1 MLLFR
6 ALTLSLSHTS
16 LIYLQSTA
24 MNDSNNNKKKRSQP
38 SSDHRQQ
45 TPQQQPQKHRAAMEE
60 EDMDED
66 VFLDETLYEEESQ
79 VLRDMEEQQALS
91 SRLFKW
97 KRPALSQ
104 PYQSQSQSI
113 VFQQLEIDYVI
124 GESHKELLPNSSG
137 PAAIIRIFG
146 VTREGH
152 SVCCHVHG
160 FEPYFYIS
168 CPPGMGPDDIS
179 HFHQILEGRMREAN
193 RNNRVPKIVRR
204 IEMVQRRSIMYYQQ
218 QDSQP
223 FLRIVVA
230 LPTMITSCRDG
241 LGFTTV
247 MPAYVT
253 DLWFGILDRGI
264 QIDGLGMKSFMT
276 YESNVLFALRFM
288 IDCNIVG
295 GNWIEV
301 PAGKY
306 RKPAKNLSYCQLE
319 FDCLYSDLI
328 SHAPEGEF
336 SKMAPFRILSF
347 DIECAGRKGHFP
359 EPTHDP
365 VIQVANLI
373 TLQGQDQPFVRNVMT
388 LNSCSPIVGV
398 DVMSFDTEREVLL
411 AWRVV
416 LGDFSRGKVIYVH
429 MPGIWFLAFFEVPGK
444 VYGLVIYPLLVHL
457 SMLVAM
463 RKIGV
468 IYILLVEEIRLHSS
482 KVYLQDFIREV
493 DPDIIIGYN
502 ICKFDLP
509 YLIQRAEVLGIPEFP
524 MLGRIRNS
532 RVRVKDTTF
541 SSRCMGCRTNDDKH
555 RKKQR
560 ETMKFHVQYGTRESK
575 EVTVEGRVQF
585 DLLQVMQ
592 RDYKL
597 SSYSLNSVS
606 AHFLNEQKE
615 DVHHSI
621 ISDLQ
626 NGNPETRR
634 RLAVYCLKD
643 AYLPQRLLDKLMFIY
658 NYVEMARVTGVPISF
673 LLSRGQSIK
682 VLSQLLRK
690 ARQKNLVIPNV
701 KQAGSESGTYEG
713 ATVLE
718 ARAGFYEKPIAT
730 LDFASLYPSIMMV
743 MPEDVR
749 KLNLP
754 PECVNKTPS
763 GETFVKPNLQ
773 KGILPEILEELLTA
787 RKRAKAD
794 LKEAKDPLV
803 KAVLDGRQLALKIS
817 ANSVY
822 GFTGATV
829 GQLPCLEISSSVTS
843 YGRQMIEHTKKLV
856 EEKFMTLGGYEHNA
870 EVIYGDTDSVM
881 VQFGVSAVE
890 EAMNLG
896 REAADYI
903 SGTFTK
909 KVYYPYLLISKKRYA
924 GLLWTNP
931 DKFDKMDTKGIETV
945 RRDNC
950 LLVKNLVNECLHKI
964 LIERDI
970 PGAVQYVKNTISD
983 LLMNRMDLSLLVI
996 TKGLTKTG
1004 DDYEVKAAHV
1014 ELAERMR
1021 KRDAATAPNVG
1032 DRVPYVI
1039 IKAAKGAKAYEKS
1052 EDPIYVLENS
1062 IPIDPQ
1068 YYLENQ
1074 ISKPLLRIFEPIL
1087 KNASKELLQGSHTR
1101 SISISTP
1108 SNSGIM
1114 KFAKKQLSCIGCKAL
1129 ISNSDRTL
1137 CSHCKGREAELYCKT
1152 VANVSDLE
1160 KLFGRLWTQCQECQG
1175 SLHQDPG
1182 LSNILPEEKG
1192 TERHGRSKG
1201 PIRSVEL
1208 LVSILFLKWIYI
1220 LQKSN
1225 LLIGSVEEPDMIHGV
1240 VYEILLHNSEDF
1252 SWVFYIAK
1260 FL

>member
-1 MLLFR
+1 MNKGGNPR
-6 ALTLSLSHTS
+6 KRPPPPSSH
-16 LIYLQSTA
+16 
-24 MNDSNNNKKKRSQP
+24 QP
-38 SSDHRQQ
+38 SPASKHQAT
-45 TPQQQPQKHRAAMEE
+45 TPTPAPPSTE
-60 EDMDED
+60 EDFVDED
-66 VFLDETLYEEESQ
+66 VFFDETLMGEEDVESLI
-79 VLRDMEEQQALS
+79 LRDFEERQALA
-91 SRLFKW
+91 SRLSKW
-97 KRPALSQ
+97 ARPTLSDA
-104 PYQSQSQSI
+104 YISQSRSI

-124 GESHKELLPNSSG
+124 GESHKGLLPDSSG
-137 PAAIIRIFG
+137 QAAIIRIFG
-146 VTREGH
+146 VTGEGH
-152 SVCCHVHG
+152 SVCCLVHG

-179 HFHQILEGRMREAN
+179 HFHQTLEGRMKEMN
-193 RNNRVPKIVRR
+193 RNSKVPKFVRR
-204 IEMVQRRSIMYYQQ
+204 IELVQKRSIMYYQQ
-218 QDSQP
+218 QKSQP
-223 FLRIVVA
+223 FLKIVVA
-230 LPTMITSCRDG
+230 LPTMVATCR
-241 LGFTTV
+241 
-247 MPAYVT
+247 
-253 DLWFGILDRGI
+253 GILDRGI
-264 QIDGLGMKSFMT
+264 QIDGLGMKSFIT

-295 GNWIEV
+295 GNWIEI

-306 RKPAKNLSYCQLE
+306 KKTAKNMSYCQLE
-319 FDCLYSDLI
+319 FDCLYSGLI

-359 EPTHDP
+359 EPSHDP
-365 VIQVANLI
+365 VIQVANLV
-373 TLQGQDQPFVRNVMT
+373 TLQGEDQPFIRNVMT
-388 LNSCSPIVGV
+388 LKSCSSIVGV
-398 DVMSFDTEREVLL
+398 DVMSFDTEKEVLL
-411 AWRVV
+411 AWR
-416 LGDFSRGKVIYVH
+416 
-429 MPGIWFLAFFEVPGK
+429 
-444 VYGLVIYPLLVHL
+444 
-457 SMLVAM
+457 
-463 RKIGV
+463 
-468 IYILLVEEIRLHSS
+468 
-482 KVYLQDFIREV
+482 
-493 DPDIIIGYN
+493 
-502 ICKFDLP
+502 
-509 YLIQRAEVLGIPEFP
+509 RAQTLGIAEFP
-524 MLGRIRNS
+524 ILGRIRNS

-541 SSRCMGCRTNDDKH
+541 SSR
-555 RKKQR
+555 
-560 ETMKFHVQYGTRESK
+560 QYGTRESK

-585 DLLQVMQ
+585 DLLQAMQ

-606 AHFLNEQKE
+606 AHFLSEQKE

-626 NGNPETRR
+626 NGNAETRR

-643 AYLPQRLLDKLMFIY
+643 AYLPQRLLDKLMYVY

-690 ARQKNLVIPNV
+690 SKQKNLVIPNV
-701 KQAGSESGTYEG
+701 KQAGSEQGTFEG

-718 ARAGFYEKPIAT
+718 AKAGFYEKPIAT
-730 LDFASLYPSIMMV
+730 LDFASLYPSIMMAYNLCYCTLV
-743 MPEDVR
+743 TPEDVR

-754 PECVNKTPS
+754 PECVNRTPS
-763 GETFVKPNLQ
+763 GETFVKPELQ
-773 KGILPEILEELLTA
+773 KGILPEILEELLAA

-794 LKEAKDPLV
+794 LKEAKDPLE
-803 KAVLDGRQLALKIS
+803 KAVLDGRQLALKVS

-856 EEKFMTLGGYEHNA
+856 EDKFTVLGGYEHNA

-881 VQFGVSAVE
+881 VQFGVSDVE
-890 EAMNLG
+890 AAMNLG
-896 REAADYI
+896 REAAEHI

-909 KVYYPYLLISKKRYA
+909 PIKLEFEKVYYPYLLISKKRYA
-924 GLLWTNP
+924 GLFWTNP
-931 DKFDKMDTKGIETV
+931 LKFDKMDTKGIETV

-950 LLVKNLVNECLHKI
+950 LLVKNLVTECLHKI
-964 LIERDI
+964 LIDRDI

-1021 KRDAATAPNVG
+1021 KRDPATAPNVG

-1039 IKAAKGAKAYEKS
+1039 IKAAKGAKAYERS
-1052 EDPIYVLENS
+1052 EDPIYVLENN

-1087 KNASKELLQGSHTR
+1087 KNASKELLHGSHTR

-1114 KFAKKQLSCIGCKAL
+1114 KFAKKQL
-1129 ISNSDRTL
+1129 NRTL
-1137 CSHCKGREAELYCKT
+1137 CSHCKGREAELYYKT
-1152 VANVSDLE
+1152 VSQVSELE
-1160 KLFGRLWTQCQECQG
+1160 ELFGKLWTQCQECQG
-1175 SLHQDPG
+1175 SLHQDVLCTSRDCPIFYRRKKAQKDMVEAKRQLDRAQNLYFVSLHA
-1182 LSNILPEEKG
+1182 LSWWVG
-1192 TERHGRSKG
+1192 DAATC
-1201 PIRSVEL
+1201 
-1208 LVSILFLKWIYI
+1208 YI
-1220 LQKSN
+1220 
-1225 LLIGSVEEPDMIHGV
+1225 P
-1240 VYEILLHNSEDF
+1240 F
-1252 SWVFYIAK
+1252 T
-1260 FL
+1260 

>member
-1 MLLFR
+1 M
-6 ALTLSLSHTS
+6 
-16 LIYLQSTA
+16 
-24 MNDSNNNKKKRSQP
+24 
-38 SSDHRQQ
+38 
-45 TPQQQPQKHRAAMEE
+45 
-60 EDMDED
+60 
-66 VFLDETLYEEESQ
+66 
-79 VLRDMEEQQALS
+79 
-91 SRLFKW
+91 
-97 KRPALSQ
+97 
-104 PYQSQSQSI
+104 
-113 VFQQLEIDYVI
+113 I
-124 GESHKELLPNSSG
+124 GESHKELMPNSSG
-137 PAAIIRIFG
+137 SAAIIRIFG

-152 SVCCHVHG
+152 SVCCNVHG

-179 HFHQILEGRMREAN
+179 RFHQVLEGRMREVN
-193 RNNRVPKIVRR
+193 RNNRVPKFVRR
-204 IEMVQRRSIMYYQQ
+204 IEMVQKRSIMYYQLQ
-218 QDSQP
+218 SSHP
-223 FLRIVVA
+223 FLKIVVA
-230 LPTMITSCRDG
+230 LPTMVTSCR
-241 LGFTTV
+241 
-247 MPAYVT
+247 
-253 DLWFGILDRGI
+253 GILDRGI
-264 QIDGLGMKSFMT
+264 QIEGFGMKNFVT

-288 IDCNIVG
+288 VDCSIVG

-306 RKPAKNLSYCQLE
+306 KKTAKNLSYCQLE
-319 FDCLYSDLI
+319 FDCLYSELT
-328 SHAPEGEF
+328 SHIPEGEF

-365 VIQVANLI
+365 VIQVANLV
-373 TLQGQDQPFVRNVMT
+373 TLQGEDQPFVRNVMT
-388 LNSCSPIVGV
+388 LKSCSPIVGV
-398 DVMSFDTEREVLL
+398 DVMSFETEREVLL
-411 AWRVV
+411 AWR
-416 LGDFSRGKVIYVH
+416 
-429 MPGIWFLAFFEVPGK
+429 
-444 VYGLVIYPLLVHL
+444 
-457 SMLVAM
+457 
-463 RKIGV
+463 
-468 IYILLVEEIRLHSS
+468 
-482 KVYLQDFIREV
+482 DFIREV

-509 YLIQRAEVLGIPEFP
+509 YLIERASVLGIAEFP
-524 MLGRIRNS
+524 ILGRIRNS

-541 SSRCMGCRTNDDKH
+541 SSR
-555 RKKQR
+555 
-560 ETMKFHVQYGTRESK
+560 QYGTRESK

-606 AHFLNEQKE
+606 AHFLSEQKE

-626 NGNPETRR
+626 NGNAETRR

-690 ARQKNLVIPNV
+690 AKQKNLVLPNV
-701 KQAGSESGTYEG
+701 KQAGSEQGTYEG

-718 ARAGFYEKPIAT
+718 ANAGFYEKPIAT
-730 LDFASLYPSIMMV
+730 LDFASLYPSIMMAYNLCYCTLV
-743 MPEDVR
+743 TPEDVR

-763 GETFVKPNLQ
+763 GEIFVKSSLQ
-773 KGILPEILEELLTA
+773 KGILPEILEELLAA

-794 LKEAKDPLV
+794 LKEAKDPLE

-856 EEKFMTLGGYEHNA
+856 EEKFTTLGGYEHNA

-881 VQFGVSAVE
+881 VLFGVSTVE
-890 EAMNLG
+890 AAMNLG
-896 REAADYI
+896 REAAEYI
-903 SGTFTK
+903 SGTFMK
-909 KVYYPYLLISKKRYA
+909 PIKLEFEKVYYPYLLISKKRYA
-924 GLLWTNP
+924 GLLWTNS

-950 LLVKNLVNECLHKI
+950 LLVKNLVKECLHKI
-964 LIERDI
+964 LIDRDI
-970 PGAVQYVKNTISD
+970 PGAVQYVKNTIAD

-1004 DDYEVKAAHV
+1004 DDYEVKTAHV

-1039 IKAAKGAKAYEKS
+1039 IKAAKGAKAYERS
-1052 EDPIYVLENS
+1052 EDPIYVLENN

-1087 KNASKELLQGSHTR
+1087 KNASKELLHGSHTR

-1129 ISNSDRTL
+1129 ISNTDRTL

-1152 VANVSDLE
+1152 VANVSELE
-1160 KLFGRLWTQCQECQG
+1160 MLFGRLWTQCQECQG
-1175 SLHQDPG
+1175 SLHQDVLCTSRDCPIFYRRKKAQKDMAEAK
-1182 LSNILPEEKG
+1182 LQL
-1192 TERHGRSKG
+1192 ERWN
-1201 PIRSVEL
+1201 
-1208 LVSILFLKWIYI
+1208 F
-1220 LQKSN
+1220 
-1225 LLIGSVEEPDMIHGV
+1225 
-1240 VYEILLHNSEDF
+1240 
-1252 SWVFYIAK
+1252 
-1260 FL
+1260 

>member
-1 MLLFR
+1 
-6 ALTLSLSHTS
+6 
-16 LIYLQSTA
+16 
-24 MNDSNNNKKKRSQP
+24 MNDSNNNKKKRSQL

-45 TPQQQPQKHRAAMEE
+45 PPQQQPQKHRAAMEE

-91 SRLFKW
+91 SRLLKW
-97 KRPALSQ
+97 KRPVLSQ

-152 SVCCHVHG
+152 SACCHVHG

-230 LPTMITSCRDG
+230 LPTMITSCR
-241 LGFTTV
+241 
-247 MPAYVT
+247 
-253 DLWFGILDRGI
+253 GILDRGI

-306 RKPAKNLSYCQLE
+306 RKSAKNLSYCQLE

-411 AWRVV
+411 AWR
-416 LGDFSRGKVIYVH
+416 
-429 MPGIWFLAFFEVPGK
+429 
-444 VYGLVIYPLLVHL
+444 
-457 SMLVAM
+457 
-463 RKIGV
+463 
-468 IYILLVEEIRLHSS
+468 
-482 KVYLQDFIREV
+482 DFIREV

-541 SSRCMGCRTNDDKH
+541 SSR
-555 RKKQR
+555 
-560 ETMKFHVQYGTRESK
+560 QYGTRESK

-730 LDFASLYPSIMMV
+730 LDFASLYPSIMMAYNLCYCTLV
-743 MPEDVR
+743 TPEDVR

-909 KVYYPYLLISKKRYA
+909 PIKLEFEKVYYPYLLISKKRYA

-1175 SLHQDPG
+1175 SLHQDV
-1182 LSNILPEEKG
+1182 LCTS
-1192 TERHGRSKG
+1192 RDC
-1201 PIRSVEL
+1201 PIFYRR
-1208 LVSILFLKWIYI
+1208 KKA
-1220 LQKSN
+1220 QK
-1225 LLIGSVEEPDMIHGV
+1225 DMA
-1240 VYEILLHNSEDF
+1240 E
-1252 SWVFYIAK
+1252 AK
-1260 FL
+1260 VQLDRWNF

>member
-1 MLLFR
+1 
-6 ALTLSLSHTS
+6 
-16 LIYLQSTA
+16 
-24 MNDSNNNKKKRSQP
+24 
-38 SSDHRQQ
+38 
-45 TPQQQPQKHRAAMEE
+45 
-60 EDMDED
+60 MDLKLGKFILEG
-66 VFLDETLYEEESQ
+66 
-79 VLRDMEEQQALS
+79 
-91 SRLFKW
+91 
-97 KRPALSQ
+97 
-104 PYQSQSQSI
+104 

-124 GESHKELLPNSSG
+124 GESHKELIPTSAGS
-137 PAAIIRIFG
+137 AAIIRIFG
-146 VTREGH
+146 VTKEGN
-152 SVCCHVHG
+152 SVCCNVHG

-179 HFHQILEGRMREAN
+179 RFHQILEGRMREVN
-193 RNNRVPKIVRR
+193 RNNKVPKFILR
-204 IEMVQRRSIMYYQQ
+204 IELVQKKSIMYYQQ
-218 QDSQP
+218 HSSQP
-223 FLRIVVA
+223 FLKIIVA
-230 LPTMITSCRDG
+230 LPTMVSSCR
-241 LGFTTV
+241 
-247 MPAYVT
+247 
-253 DLWFGILDRGI
+253 GILDKGI

-276 YESNVLFALRFM
+276 YESNVLFVLRFM
-288 IDCNIVG
+288 IDCKIVG

-301 PAGKY
+301 PAHKY
-306 RKPAKNLSYCQLE
+306 KKTARNLSYSQLE
-319 FDCLYSDLI
+319 FDCL
-328 SHAPEGEF
+328 HVPEGEF

-347 DIECAGRKGHFP
+347 DIECAGRKGLFP

-365 VIQVANLI
+365 VIQIANLV
-373 TLQGQDQPFVRNVMT
+373 TLQGEEQPFVRNVMT
-388 LNSCSPIVGV
+388 LKSCSPIVGV

-411 AWRVV
+411 AWR
-416 LGDFSRGKVIYVH
+416 
-429 MPGIWFLAFFEVPGK
+429 
-444 VYGLVIYPLLVHL
+444 
-457 SMLVAM
+457 
-463 RKIGV
+463 
-468 IYILLVEEIRLHSS
+468 
-482 KVYLQDFIREV
+482 DFIREI

-509 YLIQRAEVLGIPEFP
+509 YLIQRAETLGITEFP
-524 MLGRIRNS
+524 LLGRIRNS

-541 SSRCMGCRTNDDKH
+541 SSR
-555 RKKQR
+555 
-560 ETMKFHVQYGTRESK
+560 QYGTRESK
-575 EVTVEGRVQF
+575 EVTLEGRVQF
-585 DLLQVMQ
+585 DLLQAMQ

-643 AYLPQRLLDKLMFIY
+643 AYLPQRLLDKLMYIY

-690 ARQKNLVIPNV
+690 AKQKNLVIPNV
-701 KQAGSESGTYEG
+701 KQAGSEQGTYEG

-730 LDFASLYPSIMMV
+730 LDFASLYPSIMMAYNLCYCTLV
-743 MPEDVR
+743 TPEDVR

-754 PECVNKTPS
+754 PECINKTPS
-763 GETFVKPNLQ
+763 GETFVKTNLQ
-773 KGILPEILEELLTA
+773 KGILPEILEELLAA

-794 LKEAKDPLV
+794 LKDDVYAQAVIETEAKDPLV
-803 KAVLDGRQLALKIS
+803 KAVLDGRQLALKVS

-822 GFTGATV
+822 GFTGATI

-843 YGRQMIEHTKKLV
+843 YGRQMIEHTKRLV
-856 EEKFMTLGGYEHNA
+856 EDKFTTLAGYEHNA
-870 EVIYGDTDSVM
+870 ELAAIAAKLESIDPLKADIAAQREEIAALKVIYGDTDSVM
-881 VQFGVSAVE
+881 VQFGVPTVD

-896 REAADYI
+896 REAADFI
-903 SGTFTK
+903 SGTFIK
-909 KVYYPYLLISKKRYA
+909 PIKLEFEKVYFPYLLISKKRYA
-924 GLLWTNP
+924 GLYWTNP
-931 DKFDKMDTKGIETV
+931 KSFDKMDTKGIETV

-950 LLVKNLVNECLHKI
+950 LLVKNLVTECLHKI
-964 LIERDI
+964 LIDRDV
-970 PGAVQYVKNTISD
+970 PGAVQFVKNTISD

-1004 DDYEVKAAHV
+1004 EDYEVKAAHV

-1052 EDPIYVLENS
+1052 EDPIYVLENN

-1087 KNASKELLQGSHTR
+1087 KNASRELLHGSHTR
-1101 SISISTP
+1101 AISISTP

-1114 KFAKKQLSCIGCKAL
+1114 KFAKKQLSCVGCKAL
-1129 ISNSDRTL
+1129 ISNKDHTL

-1152 VANVSDLE
+1152 VANVSELE
-1160 KLFGRLWTQCQECQG
+1160 KLFGKLWTQCQECQG
-1175 SLHQDPG
+1175 SLHQDVLCTSRDCPIFYRRKKAQKDMAEAKVQ
-1182 LSNILPEEKG
+1182 L
-1192 TERHGRSKG
+1192 ERWN
-1201 PIRSVEL
+1201 
-1208 LVSILFLKWIYI
+1208 F
-1220 LQKSN
+1220 
-1225 LLIGSVEEPDMIHGV
+1225 
-1240 VYEILLHNSEDF
+1240 
-1252 SWVFYIAK
+1252 
-1260 FL
+1260 

>member
-1 MLLFR
+1 M
-6 ALTLSLSHTS
+6 
-16 LIYLQSTA
+16 
-24 MNDSNNNKKKRSQP
+24 
-38 SSDHRQQ
+38 
-45 TPQQQPQKHRAAMEE
+45 
-60 EDMDED
+60 
-66 VFLDETLYEEESQ
+66 
-79 VLRDMEEQQALS
+79 
-91 SRLFKW
+91 
-97 KRPALSQ
+97 
-104 PYQSQSQSI
+104 
-113 VFQQLEIDYVI
+113 I
-124 GESHKELLPNSSG
+124 GESHRELLPNLSG
-137 PAAIIRIFG
+137 PAAILRIFG

-179 HFHQILEGRMREAN
+179 LFHRTLEARMKEVN
-193 RNNRVPKIVRR
+193 RNSKAPNFVRR
-204 IEMVQRRSIMYYQQ
+204 IELVQKRSIMYYQQ
-218 QDSQP
+218 QTSQP
-223 FLRIVVA
+223 FLKIVVA
-230 LPTMITSCRDG
+230 LPTMVTSCR
-241 LGFTTV
+241 
-247 MPAYVT
+247 
-253 DLWFGILDRGI
+253 GILDRGV
-264 QIDGLGMKSFMT
+264 QIDGFGMKSFMT

-288 IDCNIVG
+288 IDCNVVG

-301 PAGKY
+301 PVGKY
-306 RKPAKNLSYCQLE
+306 KKTVRNLSYCQLE

-359 EPTHDP
+359 EPTQDP
-365 VIQVANLI
+365 VIQVANLV
-373 TLQGQDQPFVRNVMT
+373 TLQGENQPFIRNVMT
-388 LNSCSPIVGV
+388 LNSCSPIAGV
-398 DVMSFDTEREVLL
+398 DVLSFDTEREVLL
-411 AWRVV
+411 AWRD
-416 LGDFSRGKVIYVH
+416 L
-429 MPGIWFLAFFEVPGK
+429 
-444 VYGLVIYPLLVHL
+444 
-457 SMLVAM
+457 
-463 RKIGV
+463 
-468 IYILLVEEIRLHSS
+468 
-482 KVYLQDFIREV
+482 IREA

-509 YLIQRAEVLGIPEFP
+509 YLIERAEALKIPEFP
-524 MLGRIRNS
+524 ILGRIRNS
-532 RVRVKDTTF
+532 KVRVKDTTF
-541 SSRCMGCRTNDDKH
+541 SSR
-555 RKKQR
+555 QL
-560 ETMKFHVQYGTRESK
+560 GTRESK
-575 EVTVEGRVQF
+575 EITVEGRVQF
-585 DLLQVMQ
+585 DLLQAMQ

-606 AHFLNEQKE
+606 SHFLSEQKE

-626 NGNPETRR
+626 NGNAETRR

-690 ARQKNLVIPNV
+690 AKQKNLVIPNA
-701 KQAGSESGTYEG
+701 KHAGSDQGTYEG

-730 LDFASLYPSIMMV
+730 LDFASLYPSIMMAYNLCYCTLV
-743 MPEDVR
+743 TPEDAR

-754 PECVNKTPS
+754 PEHFNKTPS
-763 GETFVKPNLQ
+763 GEIFVKPELQ

-794 LKEAKDPLV
+794 LKEAKDPFE

-829 GQLPCLEISSSVTS
+829 GQLPCIEISSSVTS

-856 EEKFMTLGGYEHNA
+856 EDKFTTLGGYEHNA

-881 VQFGVSAVE
+881 VQFGVPSVE
-890 EAMNLG
+890 AAMILG

-903 SGTFTK
+903 SGTFIK
-909 KVYYPYLLISKKRYA
+909 PIKLEFEKVYYPYLLISKKRYA
-924 GLLWTNP
+924 GLFWTNP
-931 DKFDKMDTKGIETV
+931 NKFDKMDTKGIETV

-964 LIERDI
+964 LIDRDV

-983 LLMNRMDLSLLVI
+983 LLMNRVDLSLLVI

-1039 IKAAKGAKAYEKS
+1039 IKAAKGAKAYERS

-1087 KNASKELLQGSHTR
+1087 KNASKELLHGSHTR
-1101 SISISTP
+1101 SIFISTP
-1108 SNSGIM
+1108 SNGGIM
-1114 KFAKKQLSCIGCKAL
+1114 KFAKKQLTCIGCKAL
-1129 ISNSDRTL
+1129 LSKADKTL
-1137 CSHCKGREAELYCKT
+1137 CSHCKGREAELYCKA

-1160 KLFGRLWTQCQECQG
+1160 MVFGRLWTQCQECQG
-1175 SLHQDPG
+1175 SLHQDVLCTSRDCPIFYRRKKAQKDMAEAKQH
-1182 LSNILPEEKG
+1182 L
-1192 TERHGRSKG
+1192 ERWS
-1201 PIRSVEL
+1201 
-1208 LVSILFLKWIYI
+1208 F
-1220 LQKSN
+1220 
-1225 LLIGSVEEPDMIHGV
+1225 
-1240 VYEILLHNSEDF
+1240 
-1252 SWVFYIAK
+1252 
-1260 FL
+1260 

>member
-1 MLLFR
+1 
-6 ALTLSLSHTS
+6 
-16 LIYLQSTA
+16 
-24 MNDSNNNKKKRSQP
+24 MNRSNGSARKRPPPTPKESWPNK
-38 SSDHRQQ
+38 QQ
-45 TPQQQPQKHRAAMEE
+45 ATTPTTPVIDDEFL
-60 EDMDED
+60 DED
-66 VFLDETLYEEESQ
+66 VFLDETLLPEDEESLI
-79 VLRDMEEQQALS
+79 LRDIEQRQDFASRLAKWARPPLS
-91 SRLFKW
+91 S
-97 KRPALSQ
+97 AYVSQ
-104 PYQSQSQSI
+104 RQSI
-113 VFQQLEIDYVI
+113 MFQQLDIDYVI
-124 GESHKELLPNSSG
+124 GDSNRELLPHSSG

-152 SVCCHVHG
+152 SVCCKVHG

-168 CPPGMGPDDIS
+168 CPQGMGPDDIS
-179 HFHQILEGRMREAN
+179 RFHQILEGRMREAN
-193 RNNRVPKIVRR
+193 RNSKVPQFVRH
-204 IEMVQRRSIMYYQQ
+204 IEMVQKRSIMYYQQ
-218 QDSQP
+218 QKSQP
-223 FLRIVVA
+223 FLKIVVA
-230 LPTMITSCRDG
+230 LPTMVASCR
-241 LGFTTV
+241 
-247 MPAYVT
+247 
-253 DLWFGILDRGI
+253 GILDRGI
-264 QIDGLGMKSFMT
+264 QLDGLGMKSFMT

-301 PAGKY
+301 PVGKY
-306 RKPAKNLSYCQLE
+306 RKTAKTLSYCQLE
-319 FDCLYSDLI
+319 FDCLYPFAWRYSDII
-328 SHAPEGEF
+328 SRHPEGEF

-365 VIQVANLI
+365 VIQVANLV
-373 TLQGQDQPFVRNVMT
+373 TLQGEKQPFIRNVMT
-388 LNSCSPIVGV
+388 LKSCAPIVGV
-398 DVMSFDTEREVLL
+398 DVMSFETERDVLL
-411 AWRVV
+411 AWR
-416 LGDFSRGKVIYVH
+416 
-429 MPGIWFLAFFEVPGK
+429 
-444 VYGLVIYPLLVHL
+444 
-457 SMLVAM
+457 
-463 RKIGV
+463 
-468 IYILLVEEIRLHSS
+468 
-482 KVYLQDFIREV
+482 DFIREV
-493 DPDIIIGYN
+493 DPDVMIGYN

-509 YLIQRAEVLGIPEFP
+509 YLIERSQTLGIAEFP
-524 MLGRIRNS
+524 ILGRIRNS

-541 SSRCMGCRTNDDKH
+541 SSR
-555 RKKQR
+555 QL
-560 ETMKFHVQYGTRESK
+560 GTRESK

-606 AHFLNEQKE
+606 AHFLSEQKE

-626 NGNPETRR
+626 NGNAETRR

-643 AYLPQRLLDKLMFIY
+643 AYLPQRLLDKLMFIF

-690 ARQKNLVIPNV
+690 AKQKNLVIPNV
-701 KQAGSESGTYEG
+701 KQAGSEQGTYEG

-730 LDFASLYPSIMMV
+730 LDFASLYPSIMMAYNLCYSTLV
-743 MPEDVR
+743 TPEDAR

-763 GETFVKPNLQ
+763 GETFVKSNLQ
-773 KGILPEILEELLTA
+773 KGILPEILEELLAA

-794 LKEAKDPLV
+794 LKEAKDPLE

-829 GQLPCLEISSSVTS
+829 GQLPCIEISSSVTS

-856 EEKFMTLGGYEHNA
+856 EDKFTTVGGYEHNA

-881 VQFGVSAVE
+881 VQFGVPTVE
-890 EAMNLG
+890 AAMKLG

-903 SGTFTK
+903 SGTFIK
-909 KVYYPYLLISKKRYA
+909 PIKLEFEKVYYPYLLISKKRYA
-924 GLLWTNP
+924 GLYWTNP
-931 DKFDKMDTKGIETV
+931 EKFDKMDTKGIETV

-950 LLVKNLVNECLHKI
+950 LLVKNLVTECLHKI
-964 LIERDI
+964 LVDRDI
-970 PGAVQYVKNTISD
+970 PGAVQYVKSTISD

-1039 IKAAKGAKAYEKS
+1039 IKAAKGAKAYERS
-1052 EDPIYVLENS
+1052 EDPIYVLENN
-1062 IPIDPQ
+1062 IPIDTH

-1087 KNASKELLQGSHTR
+1087 KNASKELLSGDHTR

-1114 KFAKKQLSCIGCKAL
+1114 KFAKRQLSCIGCKAL
-1129 ISNSDRTL
+1129 ISNGTL

-1152 VANVSDLE
+1152 VSQVQELE
-1160 KLFGRLWTQCQECQG
+1160 VLFGRLWTQCQECQG
-1175 SLHQDPG
+1175 SLHQDV
-1182 LSNILPEEKG
+1182 LCTS
-1192 TERHGRSKG
+1192 RDC
-1201 PIRSVEL
+1201 PIFYRRKKAQKDMAEA
-1208 LVSILFLKWIYI
+1208 K
-1220 LQKSN
+1220 LQLDRWN
-1225 LLIGSVEEPDMIHGV
+1225 
-1240 VYEILLHNSEDF
+1240 F
-1252 SWVFYIAK
+1252 
-1260 FL
+1260 

>member
-1 MLLFR
+1 
-6 ALTLSLSHTS
+6 
-16 LIYLQSTA
+16 
-24 MNDSNNNKKKRSQP
+24 MNNGKSKKRAAAAAP
-38 SSDHRQQ
+38 AK
-45 TPQQQPQKHRAAMEE
+45 TPPAKQHATTEID
-60 EDMDED
+60 EDEMLDED
-66 VFLDETLYEEESQ
+66 VFLDETLLYEEEEM
-79 VLRDMEEQQALS
+79 LMRDMDEREAIA
-91 SRLFKW
+91 SRLAKW
-97 KRPALSQ
+97 KRPALS
-104 PYQSQSQSI
+104 PAYLSQSTNI
-113 VFQQLEIDYVI
+113 LFQQLEIDYVI

-137 PAAIIRIFG
+137 QAAIIRIFG

-152 SVCCHVHG
+152 SVCCNVHG

-179 HFHQILEGRMREAN
+179 NFHKILEGRMREAN
-193 RNNRVPKIVRR
+193 RNSNVPKLVRR
-204 IEMVQRRSIMYYQQ
+204 IEMVQKKSIMYYQQ
-218 QDSQP
+218 QSLQP
-223 FLRIVVA
+223 FLKIVVA
-230 LPTMITSCRDG
+230 LPTMVASCR
-241 LGFTTV
+241 
-247 MPAYVT
+247 
-253 DLWFGILDRGI
+253 GILDRGI
-264 QIDGLGMKSFMT
+264 QIDGFGMKSFVT
-276 YESNVLFALRFM
+276 YESNILFALRFM

-301 PAGKY
+301 LTGKY
-306 RKPAKNLSYCQLE
+306 KKTAKNLSYCQLE
-319 FDCLYSDLI
+319 FDCLFSNLV
-328 SHAPEGEF
+328 SHVPEGEF

-347 DIECAGRKGHFP
+347 DIECAGRKGLFP

-365 VIQVANLI
+365 VIQVANLV
-373 TLQGQDQPFVRNVMT
+373 TLQGEAQPFIRNVMT
-388 LNSCSPIVGV
+388 LKSCSPIVGV
-398 DVMSFDTEREVLL
+398 DVMSFETEKEVLL
-411 AWRVV
+411 AWRD
-416 LGDFSRGKVIYVH
+416 L
-429 MPGIWFLAFFEVPGK
+429 
-444 VYGLVIYPLLVHL
+444 
-457 SMLVAM
+457 
-463 RKIGV
+463 
-468 IYILLVEEIRLHSS
+468 
-482 KVYLQDFIREV
+482 IREV

-509 YLIQRAEVLGIPEFP
+509 YLIQRAEALGIAEFP
-524 MLGRIRNS
+524 ILGRVRNS
-532 RVRVKDTTF
+532 RVRVKDATF
-541 SSRCMGCRTNDDKH
+541 SSR
-555 RKKQR
+555 
-560 ETMKFHVQYGTRESK
+560 QYGTRESK

-585 DLLQVMQ
+585 DLFQAMQ

-606 AHFLNEQKE
+606 AHFLGEQKE

-643 AYLPQRLLDKLMFIY
+643 AYLPQRLLDKLMYIY
-658 NYVEMARVTGVPISF
+658 NYVEMARVTGVPMSF

-690 ARQKNLVIPNV
+690 AKQKNLVIPNA
-701 KQAGSESGTYEG
+701 KQAGSEQGTYEG

-730 LDFASLYPSIMMV
+730 LDFASLYPSIMMAYNLCYCTLV
-743 MPEDVR
+743 TPEDVR
-749 KLNLP
+749 KLALP
-754 PECVNKTPS
+754 PESVHKTPS
-763 GETFVKPNLQ
+763 GDTFVKSNLQ
-773 KGILPEILEELLTA
+773 KGILPEILEELLAA

-794 LKEAKDPLV
+794 LKEAKDPLE

-856 EEKFMTLGGYEHNA
+856 EDKFTTLNGYEHNV

-881 VQFGVSAVE
+881 VLFGVTNVE
-890 EAMNLG
+890 AAMNLG
-896 REAADYI
+896 REAAEYI

-909 KVYYPYLLISKKRYA
+909 PIKLEFEKVYYPYLLISKKRYA

-931 DKFDKMDTKGIETV
+931 NKFDKMDTKGIETV

-950 LLVKNLVNECLHKI
+950 LLVKNLVTECLHKI
-964 LIERDI
+964 LIDRDI
-970 PGAVQYVKNTISD
+970 PSAVQYVKNTISD
-983 LLMNRMDLSLLVI
+983 LLKNRMDLSLLVI

-1004 DDYEVKAAHV
+1004 ENYEVKAAHV

-1039 IKAAKGAKAYEKS
+1039 VKAAKGAKAYERS
-1052 EDPIYVLENS
+1052 EDPIYVLENN

-1087 KNASKELLQGSHTR
+1087 KNASKELLQGDHTR

-1108 SNSGIM
+1108 SSGGIM
-1114 KFAKKQLSCIGCKAL
+1114 KFAKKKLSCIGCKAL
-1129 ISNSDRTL
+1129 ISNSDSTI
-1137 CSHCKGREAELYCKT
+1137 CAHCKGREAELYCKT
-1152 VANVSDLE
+1152 VSTVSELE

-1175 SLHQDPG
+1175 SLHQDV
-1182 LSNILPEEKG
+1182 LC
-1192 TERHGRSKG
+1192 TR
-1201 PIRSVEL
+1201 
-1208 LVSILFLKWIYI
+1208 
-1220 LQKSN
+1220 
-1225 LLIGSVEEPDMIHGV
+1225 
-1240 VYEILLHNSEDF
+1240 
-1252 SWVFYIAK
+1252 
-1260 FL
+1260 

>member
-1 MLLFR
+1 M
-6 ALTLSLSHTS
+6 
-16 LIYLQSTA
+16 STTG
-24 MNDSNNNKKKRSQP
+24 STRK
-38 SSDHRQQ
+38 
-45 TPQQQPQKHRAAMEE
+45 RAAPPPNPAATPSPQLKHHATTEE
-60 EDMDED
+60 EDLDED
-66 VFLDETLYEEESQ
+66 IFLEETLLQYEEEDAQ
-79 VLRDMEEQQALS
+79 RNAFAD
-91 SRLFKW
+91 RLIKW
-97 KRPALSQ
+97 KRPALPPS
-104 PYQSQSQSI
+104 YLSQSQNI

-124 GESHKELLPNSSG
+124 GDSHKELLPNSSG

-146 VTREGH
+146 VTKEGH
-152 SVCCHVHG
+152 SVCCLVHG

-179 HFHQILEGRMREAN
+179 RLYQVLEGRMREAN
-193 RNNRVPKIVRR
+193 RNNKVPKFVRR
-204 IEMVQRRSIMYYQQ
+204 IELVQRRSIMFYQQ
-218 QDSQP
+218 QKSQP
-223 FLRIVVA
+223 FLKIVVA
-230 LPTMITSCRDG
+230 LPTMVTSCR
-241 LGFTTV
+241 
-247 MPAYVT
+247 
-253 DLWFGILDRGI
+253 GILDRGI
-264 QIDGLGMKSFMT
+264 NIDGSTKSFIT

-301 PAGKY
+301 PNGKY
-306 RKPAKNLSYCQLE
+306 KKTAQSCSYCQLE
-319 FDCLYSDLI
+319 FDCL
-328 SHAPEGEF
+328 HAPEGEF

-365 VIQVANLI
+365 VIQVANLV
-373 TLQGQDQPFVRNVMT
+373 TLQGENQPFVRNVMT
-388 LNSCSPIVGV
+388 LKSCSPIVGV
-398 DVMSFDTEREVLL
+398 DVMSFDTEKEVFL
-411 AWRVV
+411 AWRV
-416 LGDFSRGKVIYVH
+416 
-429 MPGIWFLAFFEVPGK
+429 MFLA
-444 VYGLVIYPLLVHL
+444 L
-457 SMLVAM
+457 
-463 RKIGV
+463 
-468 IYILLVEEIRLHSS
+468 
-482 KVYLQDFIREV
+482 DFIREV

-509 YLIQRAEVLGIPEFP
+509 YLIQRAEVLGIAEFP
-524 MLGRIRNS
+524 VLGRMRNT
-532 RVRVKDTTF
+532 RVRVKDAKF
-541 SSRCMGCRTNDDKH
+541 SSR
-555 RKKQR
+555 QL
-560 ETMKFHVQYGTRESK
+560 GTRESK
-575 EVTVEGRVQF
+575 EVTIEGRVQF
-585 DLLQVMQ
+585 DLLQAMQ

-606 AHFLNEQKE
+606 AHFLNEQVECLKILLASRYNKE

-626 NGNPETRR
+626 NGNSETRR

-643 AYLPQRLLDKLMFIY
+643 AYLPQRLLDKLMFVY
-658 NYVEMARVTGVPISF
+658 NYVEMARVTGVPMSF

-690 ARQKNLVIPNV
+690 AKQKNLVIPNV
-701 KQAGSESGTYEG
+701 KQAGSEQGSYEG

-718 ARAGFYEKPIAT
+718 ARAGFYDKPIAT
-730 LDFASLYPSIMMV
+730 LDFASLYPSIMMAYNLCYCTLV
-743 MPEDVR
+743 TSEDAR

-754 PECVNKTPS
+754 PECVNETPS
-763 GETFVKPNLQ
+763 GEKFVKSNLQ

-794 LKEAKDPLV
+794 LKEAKDPLE

-822 GFTGATV
+822 GFTGATI

-856 EEKFMTLGGYEHNA
+856 EDKFTVLGGYEHNA
-870 EVIYGDTDSVM
+870 ESKQFPWLVKDVVLHCTLFVLKRKDTFYLFYQFMSINMLQRHSLSHRQITPLLINLLCSFEVIYGDTDSVM
-881 VQFGVSAVE
+881 VQFGVSSVE
-890 EAMNLG
+890 AAMDLG

-903 SGTFTK
+903 SGTFIK
-909 KVYYPYLLISKKRYA
+909 LKSDFSKLSDLFVKIVISGPPIKLEFEKVYYPYLLISKKRYA
-924 GLLWTNP
+924 GLYWTNP
-931 DKFDKMDTKGIETV
+931 TKFDKMDTKGIETV

-950 LLVKNLVNECLHKI
+950 LLVKNLVSECLNKI
-964 LIERDI
+964 LIDKDI

-1039 IKAAKGAKAYEKS
+1039 VKAAKGAKAYERS
-1052 EDPIYVLENS
+1052 EDPIYVLENN
-1062 IPIDPQ
+1062 IPIDPN

-1108 SNSGIM
+1108 STGGIM
-1114 KFAKKQLSCIGCKAL
+1114 KFAKKQLTCIGCKAL
-1129 ISNSDRTL
+1129 IRESDHTL
-1137 CSHCKGREAELYCKT
+1137 CAHCKGREAELYCKS
-1152 VANVSDLE
+1152 VANVAELE
-1160 KLFGRLWTQCQECQG
+1160 ELFGRLWTQCQECQG
-1175 SLHQDPG
+1175 SLHQDV
-1182 LSNILPEEKG
+1182 LCTS
-1192 TERHGRSKG
+1192 RDC
-1201 PIRSVEL
+1201 PIFYRRKKAQKDMAEA
-1208 LVSILFLKWIYI
+1208 K
-1220 LQKSN
+1220 LQLDRWS
-1225 LLIGSVEEPDMIHGV
+1225 
-1240 VYEILLHNSEDF
+1240 F
-1252 SWVFYIAK
+1252 
-1260 FL
+1260 

>member
-1 MLLFR
+1 M
-6 ALTLSLSHTS
+6 
-16 LIYLQSTA
+16 
-24 MNDSNNNKKKRSQP
+24 SNNASRKRAPPHPSQP
-38 SSDHRQQ
+38 PPAKQALMTQ
-45 TPQQQPQKHRAAMEE
+45 EE
-60 EDMDED
+60 EFMDED
-66 VFLDETLYEEESQ
+66 VFINETLVSEDEESLI
-79 VLRDMEEQQALS
+79 LRDIEQRQALANRLS
-91 SRLFKW
+91 KWTRPPLSAGYVAQSRSVL
-97 KRPALSQ
+97 
-104 PYQSQSQSI
+104 
-113 VFQQLEIDYVI
+113 FQQLEIDYVI
-124 GESHKELLPNSSG
+124 GESHRELLPNSSG
-137 PAAIIRIFG
+137 PVAIIRIFG
-146 VTREGH
+146 VTKEGH
-152 SVCCHVHG
+152 SVCCNVHG
-160 FEPYFYIS
+160 FEPYFYIC

-179 HFHQILEGRMREAN
+179 HFHQTLEGRMREAN
-193 RNNRVPKIVRR
+193 RNSNVGKFVRR

-218 QDSQP
+218 SNSQP
-223 FLRIVVA
+223 FLKIVVA
-230 LPTMITSCRDG
+230 LPTMVASCR
-241 LGFTTV
+241 
-247 MPAYVT
+247 
-253 DLWFGILDRGI
+253 GILDRGI
-264 QIDGLGMKSFMT
+264 QLDGLGMKSFLT

-295 GNWIEV
+295 GNWIEI

-306 RKPAKNLSYCQLE
+306 KKTAKSLSYCQLE
-319 FDCLYSDLI
+319 FDCLYSELI
-328 SHAPEGEF
+328 SHAPEGEY

-365 VIQVANLI
+365 VIQIANLV
-373 TLQGQDQPFVRNVMT
+373 TLQGEDQPFIRNVMT
-388 LNSCSPIVGV
+388 LKSCSPIVGV
-398 DVMSFDTEREVLL
+398 DVMPFETEREVLL
-411 AWRVV
+411 AWR
-416 LGDFSRGKVIYVH
+416 
-429 MPGIWFLAFFEVPGK
+429 
-444 VYGLVIYPLLVHL
+444 
-457 SMLVAM
+457 
-463 RKIGV
+463 
-468 IYILLVEEIRLHSS
+468 
-482 KVYLQDFIREV
+482 DFIREV

-509 YLIQRAEVLGIPEFP
+509 YLIERALNLKIAEFP
-524 MLGRIRNS
+524 ILGRIRNS

-541 SSRCMGCRTNDDKH
+541 SSR
-555 RKKQR
+555 
-560 ETMKFHVQYGTRESK
+560 QYGTRESK
-575 EVTVEGRVQF
+575 EVAVEGRVQF

-606 AHFLNEQKE
+606 SHFLSEQKE

-626 NGNPETRR
+626 NGNAETRR

-690 ARQKNLVIPNV
+690 ARQKNLVIPNA
-701 KQAGSESGTYEG
+701 KQAGSEQGTFEG

-730 LDFASLYPSIMMV
+730 LDFASLYPSIMMAYNLCYCTLV
-743 MPEDVR
+743 IPEDAR
-749 KLNLP
+749 KLNIP
-754 PECVNKTPS
+754 PESVNRTPS
-763 GETFVKPNLQ
+763 GETFVKSNLQ
-773 KGILPEILEELLTA
+773 
-787 RKRAKAD
+787 
-794 LKEAKDPLV
+794 KEAKDPLE

-822 GFTGATV
+822 GFTGATI

-843 YGRQMIEHTKKLV
+843 YGRQMIEHTKKIV
-856 EEKFMTLGGYEHNA
+856 EDKFTTVNGYEHNA

-896 REAADYI
+896 REAAEYI

-909 KVYYPYLLISKKRYA
+909 PIKLEFEKVYYPYLLISKKRYA
-924 GLLWTNP
+924 GLFWTKP
-931 DKFDKMDTKGIETV
+931 DNFDKMDTKGIETV

-950 LLVKNLVNECLHKI
+950 LLVKNLVNDCLHKI
-964 LIERDI
+964 LIDRDI
-970 PGAVQYVKNTISD
+970 PGAVQYVKNAISD

-1052 EDPIYVLENS
+1052 EDPIYVLENN

-1074 ISKPLLRIFEPIL
+1074 ISKPIMRIFEPIL
-1087 KNASKELLQGSHTR
+1087 KNASKELLHGSHTR

-1108 SNSGIM
+1108 ANSGIL
-1114 KFAKKQLSCIGCKAL
+1114 KFAKKQLTCIGCKAL
-1129 ISNSDRTL
+1129 LGNGHHTL

-1152 VANVSDLE
+1152 VSQVSELE
-1160 KLFGRLWTQCQECQG
+1160 MLFGRLWTQCQECQG
-1175 SLHQDPG
+1175 SLHQDV
-1182 LSNILPEEKG
+1182 LCTS
-1192 TERHGRSKG
+1192 RDC
-1201 PIRSVEL
+1201 PIFYRRKKAQKDMAEA
-1208 LVSILFLKWIYI
+1208 K
-1220 LQKSN
+1220 LQLDRWN
-1225 LLIGSVEEPDMIHGV
+1225 
-1240 VYEILLHNSEDF
+1240 F
-1252 SWVFYIAK
+1252 
-1260 FL
+1260 

>member
-1 MLLFR
+1 
-6 ALTLSLSHTS
+6 
-16 LIYLQSTA
+16 
-24 MNDSNNNKKKRSQP
+24 
-38 SSDHRQQ
+38 
-45 TPQQQPQKHRAAMEE
+45 MEVE
-60 EDMDED
+60 EIDED
-66 VFLDETLYEEESQ
+66 VFLEETLIHEEEQ
-79 VLRDMEEQQALS
+79 DALILRDIEQREALT
-91 SRLFKW
+91 SRLSKW
-97 KRPALSQ
+97 ARPPLSHS
-104 PYQSQSQSI
+104 YTSQSQAI
-113 VFQQLEIDYVI
+113 IFQQLEIDYVI
-124 GESHKELLPNSSG
+124 GDTHRDLIPNSSG

-146 VTREGH
+146 VTKEGH

-179 HFHQILEGRMREAN
+179 HFHQILEARMKEVN
-193 RNNRVPKIVRR
+193 RNSNVPKCVRR
-204 IEMVQRRSIMYYQQ
+204 IEVVQRRSIMYYQTQ
-218 QDSQP
+218 ASYH
-223 FLRIVVA
+223 FLKIVVA
-230 LPTMITSCRDG
+230 LPTMVTSCR
-241 LGFTTV
+241 
-247 MPAYVT
+247 
-253 DLWFGILDRGI
+253 GILDRGI
-264 QIDGLGMKSFMT
+264 QIDGLGMKSFLT

-288 IDCNIVG
+288 IDCNVVG

-301 PAGKY
+301 PVSKY
-306 RKPAKNLSYCQLE
+306 KKTLKNLSNCQLE
-319 FDCLYSDLI
+319 CDCLYSDLI

-365 VIQVANLI
+365 VIQVANLV
-373 TLQGQDQPFVRNVMT
+373 TLQGEDQPFVRNVMT
-388 LNSCSPIVGV
+388 LKSCSPIVGV
-398 DVMSFDTEREVLL
+398 DVMSWNTEQEVLL
-411 AWRVV
+411 AWR
-416 LGDFSRGKVIYVH
+416 
-429 MPGIWFLAFFEVPGK
+429 
-444 VYGLVIYPLLVHL
+444 
-457 SMLVAM
+457 
-463 RKIGV
+463 
-468 IYILLVEEIRLHSS
+468 
-482 KVYLQDFIREV
+482 DFIRQV

-509 YLIQRAEVLGIPEFP
+509 YLLERAKVLGIAEFP
-524 MLGRIRNS
+524 LLGRISNS

-541 SSRCMGCRTNDDKH
+541 SSR
-555 RKKQR
+555 
-560 ETMKFHVQYGTRESK
+560 QYGTRESK

-606 AHFLNEQKE
+606 AHFLSEQKE

-626 NGNPETRR
+626 NGNAETRR

-673 LLSRGQSIK
+673 LLARGQSIK

-690 ARQKNLVIPNV
+690 AKQKNLVIPNV
-701 KQAGSESGTYEG
+701 KQAGSEQGTYEG
-713 ATVLE
+713 ATVFE

-730 LDFASLYPSIMMV
+730 LDFASLYPSIMMAYNLCYCTLV
-743 MPEDVR
+743 TPEDVR
-749 KLNLP
+749 RLNLP
-754 PECVNKTPS
+754 PECLTKTPS
-763 GETFVKPNLQ
+763 GETFVKSNLQ
-773 KGILPEILEELLTA
+773 KGVLPEILEELLAA

-794 LKEAKDPLV
+794 LKEAKDPLE

-843 YGRQMIEHTKKLV
+843 YGREMIEHTKKLV
-856 EEKFMTLGGYEHNA
+856 EEKFRIVGGYEHNA

-881 VQFGVSAVE
+881 VQFGVPTVE
-890 EAMNLG
+890 GAMKLG
-896 REAADYI
+896 REAAEFI
-903 SGTFTK
+903 SGTFIK
-909 KVYYPYLLISKKRYA
+909 PIKLEFEKVYYPFLLISKKRYA
-924 GLLWTNP
+924 GLFWTNP
-931 DKFDKMDTKGIETV
+931 EKFDKMDTKGIETV

-964 LIERDI
+964 LIDRNV
-970 PGAVQYVKNTISD
+970 PGAVQYVQNTISD

-1021 KRDAATAPNVG
+1021 KRDAATAPSVG

-1062 IPIDPQ
+1062 IPIDHQ
-1068 YYLENQ
+1068 YYLDNQ

-1087 KNASKELLQGSHTR
+1087 KNAREELLCGSHMR
-1101 SISISTP
+1101 NISISTP

-1114 KFAKKQLSCIGCKAL
+1114 KFAKKQLTCIGCKAV
-1129 ISNSDRTL
+1129 ISYSDRTL
-1137 CSHCKGREAELYCKT
+1137 CSHCKDKTAEYYCKT
-1152 VANVSDLE
+1152 VANVSELE
-1160 KLFGRLWTQCQECQG
+1160 MLFGRLWTQCQECQG
-1175 SLHQDPG
+1175 SLHQDV
-1182 LSNILPEEKG
+1182 LCTS
-1192 TERHGRSKG
+1192 RDC
-1201 PIRSVEL
+1201 PIFYRRKKAQKDMAEA
-1208 LVSILFLKWIYI
+1208 K
-1220 LQKSN
+1220 LQLDRWN
-1225 LLIGSVEEPDMIHGV
+1225 
-1240 VYEILLHNSEDF
+1240 F
-1252 SWVFYIAK
+1252 
-1260 FL
+1260 

>member
-1 MLLFR
+1 M
-6 ALTLSLSHTS
+6 
-16 LIYLQSTA
+16 
-24 MNDSNNNKKKRSQP
+24 SNNASRKRAPTPPSQP
-38 SSDHRQQ
+38 PPAKQALMTQ
-45 TPQQQPQKHRAAMEE
+45 EE
-60 EDMDED
+60 EFMDED
-66 VFLDETLYEEESQ
+66 VFINETLVSEDEESLI
-79 VLRDMEEQQALS
+79 LRDIEQRQALANRLS
-91 SRLFKW
+91 KWTRPPLSAGYVAQSRSVL
-97 KRPALSQ
+97 
-104 PYQSQSQSI
+104 
-113 VFQQLEIDYVI
+113 FQQLEIDYVI
-124 GESHKELLPNSSG
+124 AESHRELLPNSSG
-137 PAAIIRIFG
+137 PVAIIRIFG
-146 VTREGH
+146 VTKEGH
-152 SVCCHVHG
+152 SVCCNVHG
-160 FEPYFYIS
+160 FEPYFYIC

-179 HFHQILEGRMREAN
+179 HFHQTLEGRMREAN
-193 RNNRVPKIVRR
+193 RNSNVGKFVRR
-204 IEMVQRRSIMYYQQ
+204 IEMVQRRSIMHYQQ
-218 QDSQP
+218 SNSQP
-223 FLRIVVA
+223 FLKIVVA
-230 LPTMITSCRDG
+230 LPTMVASCR
-241 LGFTTV
+241 
-247 MPAYVT
+247 
-253 DLWFGILDRGI
+253 GILDRGI
-264 QIDGLGMKSFMT
+264 QLDGLGTKSFLT

-295 GNWIEV
+295 GNWIEI

-306 RKPAKNLSYCQLE
+306 KKTAKSLSYCQLE
-319 FDCLYSDLI
+319 FDCLYSELI
-328 SHAPEGEF
+328 SHAPEGEY

-365 VIQVANLI
+365 VIQIANLV
-373 TLQGQDQPFVRNVMT
+373 TLQGEDQPFIRNVMT
-388 LNSCSPIVGV
+388 LKSCSPIVGV
-398 DVMSFDTEREVLL
+398 DVMPFETEREVLL
-411 AWRVV
+411 AWR
-416 LGDFSRGKVIYVH
+416 
-429 MPGIWFLAFFEVPGK
+429 
-444 VYGLVIYPLLVHL
+444 
-457 SMLVAM
+457 
-463 RKIGV
+463 
-468 IYILLVEEIRLHSS
+468 
-482 KVYLQDFIREV
+482 DFIREV

-509 YLIQRAEVLGIPEFP
+509 YLIERALNLKIAEFP
-524 MLGRIRNS
+524 ILGRIRNS

-541 SSRCMGCRTNDDKH
+541 SSR
-555 RKKQR
+555 
-560 ETMKFHVQYGTRESK
+560 QYGTRESK
-575 EVTVEGRVQF
+575 EVAVEGRVQF

-606 AHFLNEQKE
+606 SHFLSEQKE

-626 NGNPETRR
+626 NGNAETRR

-690 ARQKNLVIPNV
+690 ARQKNLVIPNA
-701 KQAGSESGTYEG
+701 KQAGSEQGTFEG

-730 LDFASLYPSIMMV
+730 LDFASLYPSIMMAYNLCYCTLV
-743 MPEDVR
+743 IPEDAR
-749 KLNLP
+749 KLNIP
-754 PECVNKTPS
+754 PESVNRTPS
-763 GETFVKPNLQ
+763 GETFVKSNLQ

-794 LKEAKDPLV
+794 LKEAKDPLE

-822 GFTGATV
+822 GFTGATI

-843 YGRQMIEHTKKLV
+843 YGRQMIEHTKKIV
-856 EEKFMTLGGYEHNA
+856 EDKFTTVNGYEHNA

-896 REAADYI
+896 REAAEYI

-909 KVYYPYLLISKKRYA
+909 PIKLEFEKVYYPYLLISKKRYA
-924 GLLWTNP
+924 GLFWTKP
-931 DKFDKMDTKGIETV
+931 DNFDKMDTKGIETV

-950 LLVKNLVNECLHKI
+950 LLVKNLVNDCLHKI
-964 LIERDI
+964 LIDRDI
-970 PGAVQYVKNTISD
+970 PGAVQYVKNAISD

-1052 EDPIYVLENS
+1052 EDPIYVLENN

-1074 ISKPLLRIFEPIL
+1074 ISKPIMRIFEPIL
-1087 KNASKELLQGSHTR
+1087 KNASKELLHGSHTR

-1108 SNSGIM
+1108 ANSGIL
-1114 KFAKKQLSCIGCKAL
+1114 KFAKKQLTCIGCKAL
-1129 ISNSDRTL
+1129 LGNGHHTL

-1152 VANVSDLE
+1152 VSQVSELE
-1160 KLFGRLWTQCQECQG
+1160 MLFGRLWTQCQECQG
-1175 SLHQDPG
+1175 SLHQDV
-1182 LSNILPEEKG
+1182 LCTS
-1192 TERHGRSKG
+1192 RDC
-1201 PIRSVEL
+1201 PIFYRRKKAQKDMAEA
-1208 LVSILFLKWIYI
+1208 K
-1220 LQKSN
+1220 LQLDRWN
-1225 LLIGSVEEPDMIHGV
+1225 
-1240 VYEILLHNSEDF
+1240 F
-1252 SWVFYIAK
+1252 
-1260 FL
+1260 

>member
-1 MLLFR
+1 M
-6 ALTLSLSHTS
+6 S
-16 LIYLQSTA
+16 
-24 MNDSNNNKKKRSQP
+24 SNTRKRPAPPQKP
-38 SSDHRQQ
+38 SPAVQ
-45 TPQQQPQKHRAAMEE
+45 TPKHHAASQ
-60 EDMDED
+60 EDEFVDED
-66 VFLDETLYEEESQ
+66 FFLDETLILEDEEI
-79 VLRDMEEQQALS
+79 LRDIEDRRAVACRLAKWTRPPLS
-91 SRLFKW
+91 D
-97 KRPALSQ
+97 A
-104 PYQSQSQSI
+104 YVSQSRSV

-124 GESHKELLPNSSG
+124 GESHKVLLPNSSG
-137 PAAIIRIFG
+137 SAAIIRIFG
-146 VTREGH
+146 VTSEGH

-179 HFHQILEGRMREAN
+179 HFHQILEARMKEVN
-193 RNNRVPKIVRR
+193 RNSKVPQYVRR
-204 IEMVQRRSIMYYQQ
+204 IELVQKRSIMYYQQ
-218 QDSQP
+218 QTSHP
-223 FLRIVVA
+223 FLKIVVA
-230 LPTMITSCRDG
+230 LPTMVTSCR
-241 LGFTTV
+241 
-247 MPAYVT
+247 
-253 DLWFGILDRGI
+253 GILDRGI
-264 QIDGLGMKSFMT
+264 QIDGFGMKSFMT

-306 RKPAKNLSYCQLE
+306 KKTAKNLSYCQLE
-319 FDCLYSDLI
+319 FDCLYSELI

-336 SKMAPFRILSF
+336 SKMAPFRVLSF

-359 EPTHDP
+359 EPNHDP
-365 VIQVANLI
+365 VIQVANLV
-373 TLQGQDQPFVRNVMT
+373 TLQGEDQPFIRNVMT
-388 LNSCSPIVGV
+388 LKSCSPIVGV
-398 DVMSFDTEREVLL
+398 DVMAFNTEREVLL
-411 AWRVV
+411 AWR
-416 LGDFSRGKVIYVH
+416 DF
-429 MPGIWFLAFFEVPGK
+429 L
-444 VYGLVIYPLLVHL
+444 
-457 SMLVAM
+457 
-463 RKIGV
+463 
-468 IYILLVEEIRLHSS
+468 
-482 KVYLQDFIREV
+482 REV

-509 YLIQRAEVLGIPEFP
+509 YLIERAETLGIAEFP
-524 MLGRIRNS
+524 ILGRIRNS

-541 SSRCMGCRTNDDKH
+541 SSRQM
-555 RKKQR
+555 
-560 ETMKFHVQYGTRESK
+560 GTRESK
-575 EVTVEGRVQF
+575 EVTIEGRVQF
-585 DLLQVMQ
+585 DLLQAMQ
-592 RDYKL
+592 RDHKL

-606 AHFLNEQKE
+606 AHFLSEQKE

-626 NGNPETRR
+626 NGNAETRR

-690 ARQKNLVIPNV
+690 SKQRGLVIPNV
-701 KQAGSESGTYEG
+701 KQAGSEQGTYEG

-718 ARAGFYEKPIAT
+718 AKAGFYEKPIAT
-730 LDFASLYPSIMMV
+730 LDFASLYPSIMMAYNLCYCTLV
-743 MPEDVR
+743 TPEDAR

-763 GETFVKPNLQ
+763 GETFVKSNLQ
-773 KGILPEILEELLTA
+773 KGILPEILEELITA

-822 GFTGATV
+822 GFTGATI

-843 YGRQMIEHTKKLV
+843 YGREMIEHTKKLV
-856 EEKFMTLGGYEHNA
+856 EDKFKMLGGYEHNA

-881 VQFGVSAVE
+881 VQFGVDNIEA
-890 EAMNLG
+890 AMNLG
-896 REAADYI
+896 REAAEYI
-903 SGTFTK
+903 SGTFIK
-909 KVYYPYLLISKKRYA
+909 PIKLEFEKVYYPYLLISKKRYA
-924 GLLWTNP
+924 GLLWTKP
-931 DKFDKMDTKGIETV
+931 EKFDKMDTKGIETV

-950 LLVKNLVNECLHKI
+950 LLVKNLVTECLHKI
-964 LIERDI
+964 LIDRDI

-1004 DDYEVKAAHV
+1004 DDYEVKTAHV

-1052 EDPIYVLENS
+1052 EDPIYVLENN

-1087 KNASKELLQGSHTR
+1087 KNASRELLHGSHTR

-1114 KFAKKQLSCIGCKAL
+1114 RFAKKQLTCIGCKAL
-1129 ISNSDRTL
+1129 ISDKDRTL
-1137 CSHCKGREAELYCKT
+1137 CSHCKGREAEFYCKT
-1152 VANVSDLE
+1152 VVNVSE
-1160 KLFGRLWTQCQECQG
+1160 QEMLFGRLWTQCQECQG
-1175 SLHQDPG
+1175 SLHQDV
-1182 LSNILPEEKG
+1182 LCTS
-1192 TERHGRSKG
+1192 RDC
-1201 PIRSVEL
+1201 PIFYRRKKAQKDMAEV
-1208 LVSILFLKWIYI
+1208 K
-1220 LQKSN
+1220 LQLDRWS
-1225 LLIGSVEEPDMIHGV
+1225 
-1240 VYEILLHNSEDF
+1240 F
-1252 SWVFYIAK
+1252 
-1260 FL
+1260 